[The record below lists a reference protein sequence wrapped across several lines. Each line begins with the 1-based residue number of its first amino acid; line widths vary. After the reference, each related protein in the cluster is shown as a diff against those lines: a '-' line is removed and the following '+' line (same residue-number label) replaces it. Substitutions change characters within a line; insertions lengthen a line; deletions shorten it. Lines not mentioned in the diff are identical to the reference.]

1 VECGNEIREPDGP
14 LTLWL
19 ALAASS
25 SLTAPSLAQKGET
38 AALSARINELSR
50 TGKYSEGLSLVQ
62 AQLESLEK
70 KYGPFHRDVARSL
83 NNLASLYQTEGRTI
97 DALPIVESMIASGR
111 AQPRVALPVLFAARR
126 QQSMPS
132 DKALDDALNVVQRG
146 TQSSAASAVN
156 KLAVRLAACNDGLAQ
171 LVRRDQDLAAEA
183 ETLDKALVAA
193 ISKDRSKRDSVAE
206 RALLVSHWAVDSE
219 ATTRLTTSTFDRLK
233 ADRNLGR
240 AEALRQAMLAYR
252 GDVTQKCIPGIL
264 GTIRP
269 DRRRSAAIMALFVHC
284 KDIIPAV
291 VALGRAARE
300 KPKGKTKGKRKKN
313 EKPRAATKLRQI
325 NCPPW
330 NKPKREGLA
339 WQARRS
345 QLLGRR
351 TGAGRLYY
359 SSGGH
364 RDKGALSDISA
375 IEIRGFE
382 EVLRARY
389 GRA

>member
-1 VECGNEIREPDGP
+1 MKSGNRWA

-50 TGKYSEGLSLVQ
+50 AGKYSEALSLAQ

-156 KLAVRLAACNDGLAQ
+156 KLAVRLAAGNDGLAQ

-183 ETLDKALVAA
+183 ETLDKALVVA

-219 ATTRLTTSTFDRLK
+219 AATRLTTSTFDRLK
-233 ADRNLGR
+233 GDRNLGR
-240 AEALRQAMLAYR
+240 AEALRQAMLAYL
-252 GDVTQKCIPGIL
+252 GDLSSPKNAYPAFWG
-264 GTIRP
+264 P
-269 DRRRSAAIMALFVHC
+269 FAL
-284 KDIIPAV
+284 IGEGA
-291 VALGRAARE
+291 
-300 KPKGKTKGKRKKN
+300 
-313 EKPRAATKLRQI
+313 PR
-325 NCPPW
+325 
-330 NKPKREGLA
+330 
-339 WQARRS
+339 
-345 QLLGRR
+345 
-351 TGAGRLYY
+351 
-359 SSGGH
+359 
-364 RDKGALSDISA
+364 
-375 IEIRGFE
+375 
-382 EVLRARY
+382 
-389 GRA
+389 